1 MSESKFVSLYSS
13 TACSESAVTY
23 FFLISS
29 LNGVA
34 RLELRPL
41 YPGHAAN
48 MGMGVGQGRSE
59 RWWTEFLV
67 PGGNW
72 IAHRPVHSLTNTPTT
87 PSRVLKR
94 ILCKNVVIRRAGLTL
109 CILEVSHSIVDRQ
122 VVTESSS
129 LPYSLHA
136 NAWILPDTSRR
147 QLPSISFPNRH

>member
-1 MSESKFVSLYSS
+1 MSESKFVSRYSS

-23 FFLISS
+23 FFLISA

-34 RLELRPL
+34 RFELRPL

-67 PGGNW
+67 PCGNW
-72 IAHRPVHSLTNTPTT
+72 IAHRLTNIPTIS
-87 PSRVLKR
+87 SRILKR
-94 ILCKNVVIRRAGLTL
+94 ILCKNVVVRRAGLTL

-136 NAWILPDTSRR
+136 NAWILPNTSRR